1 MTDYELILIA
11 WLASAVWGV
20 FSRPLFDLGAGDFIW
35 WVVLCGIVV
44 VQGVAIY
51 FN

>member
-1 MTDYELILIA
+1 MTGFEINLIFWCIA
-11 WLASAVWGV
+11 AAWGF
-20 FSRPLFDLGAGDFIW
+20 FSRPLFDIGAGDFIW
-35 WVVLCGIVV
+35 WIVLSGIVV